1 MRPSGQFEGANLVNT
16 LKRSTVSLLLAAAAV
31 PAWSGLSAQVQG
43 QVEDSNPI
51 TVTGQM
57 PTDLKA
63 LPKGPEV
70 KGIISARKGGQMQVT
85 GANGSSTAVLVSQA
99 TDIRSSGGFL
109 GLDKN
114 KLGADALLNGLPVTV
129 KTVQWSGGLVAAQVR
144 LSNKNLATAS
154 MIRNGTAQRFG
165 EHDTAIAHNA
175 AATEALRGRVG
186 DIDKYNVKG
195 TTNIYFD
202 TGKWALSRDEEA
214 QLCAA
219 ADQAKAMDNALLL
232 VVGYTDAVGSEDYN
246 QVLSE
251 RRAAKVVNYLQQKCG
266 WAPYRMLTPT
276 GMAEAD
282 PAADNKTAQGKA
294 QNRRVAVNILVSKA
308 VEGLERQGS

>member
-1 MRPSGQFEGANLVNT
+1 VKIFG
-16 LKRSTVSLLLAAAAV
+16 RSTIALLLAAAAV

-43 QVEDSNPI
+43 TNDI
-51 TVTGQM
+51 TVTGAM
-57 PTDLKA
+57 PADLTG
-63 LPKGPEV
+63 LPKGPEIQ
-70 KGIISARKGGQMQVT
+70 GIISARRGGQMQVT
-85 GANGSSTAVLVSQA
+85 AANGSSTAVLVGRT

-109 GLDKN
+109 GLDRD
-114 KLGADALLNGLPVTV
+114 KLGASSLLNGLPVTV
-129 KTVQWSGGLVAAQVR
+129 KTVQWGGTLVATQVR
-144 LSNKNLATAS
+144 LKAKNLATAS
-154 MIRNGTAQRFG
+154 MIRSGTAQRFG
-165 EHDTAIAHNA
+165 EHDQAIARNA
-175 AATEALRGRVG
+175 AATEALRGRFG
-186 DIDKYNVKG
+186 DIDQYNIKG

-202 TGKWALSRDEEA
+202 TGKWALSRDEEQ

-219 ADQAKAMDNALLL
+219 ATQAKAMDNALLL

-251 RRAAKVVNYLQQKCG
+251 RRASKVVNYLQQHCG

-282 PAADNKTAQGKA
+282 PAADNNTAEGKA

-308 VEGLERQGS
+308 VEGMEQQGG

>member
-1 MRPSGQFEGANLVNT
+1 VKIFG
-16 LKRSTVSLLLAAAAV
+16 RSTIALLLAAAAV
-31 PAWSGLSAQVQG
+31 PAWSGLSAQVQATN
-43 QVEDSNPI
+43 DI
-51 TVTGQM
+51 TVTGAM
-57 PTDLKA
+57 PANLTG
-63 LPKGPEV
+63 LPKGPDV
-70 KGIISARKGGQMQVT
+70 SGIISARKGGQMQVT

-109 GLDKN
+109 GLDRD
-114 KLGADALLNGLPVTV
+114 KLGADSLLNGLPVTV
-129 KTVQWSGGLVAAQVR
+129 KTVQWGGSLVATQVK
-144 LSNKNLATAS
+144 LKAKNLETAS

-165 EHDTAIAHNA
+165 EHDVAIARNA

-202 TGKWALSRDEEA
+202 TGKWQLSRAEEE

-219 ADQAKAMDNALLL
+219 ADQAKATDNALLL

-251 RRAAKVVNYLQQKCG
+251 RRASKVVNYLQQHCG

-282 PAADNKTAQGKA
+282 PAADNNTAEGKA

-308 VEGLERQGS
+308 VEGMEQQGG

>member
-1 MRPSGQFEGANLVNT
+1 VKI
-16 LKRSTVSLLLAAAAV
+16 LKRSTAGLLLAAAAM
-31 PAWSGLSAQVQG
+31 PAWSGLSAQVQEQAEG
-43 QVEDSNPI
+43 ANAI
-51 TVTGQM
+51 MVTGQM
-57 PTDLKA
+57 PGDLAK
-63 LPKGPEV
+63 LPKGPV
-70 KGIISARKGGQMQVT
+70 IQGVITARRGGQVQVT
-85 GANGSSTAVLVSQA
+85 APNGSNTAVLVSQA

-114 KLGADALLNGLPVTV
+114 KLGADSLLNGLPVTV
-129 KTVQWSGGLVAAQVR
+129 KTVQWSGGLVATQVR

-165 EHDTAIAHNA
+165 EHDVAIARNA

-186 DIDKYNVKG
+186 DIDKYDIKG

-202 TGKWALSRDEEA
+202 TGKWALSRDEES

-219 ADQAKAMDNALLL
+219 ATQAKGMENALLL

-251 RRAAKVVNYLQQKCG
+251 RRAAKVVNHLQQKCG

-282 PAADNKTAQGKA
+282 PAADNSTAAGKA
-294 QNRRVAVNILVSKA
+294 QNRRVSVNIMVSKA
-308 VEGLERQGS
+308 VEGLEQQGS

>member
-1 MRPSGQFEGANLVNT
+1 MKI
-16 LKRSTVSLLLAAAAV
+16 LKRSTAGLLLAAAAM
-31 PAWSGLSAQVQG
+31 PAWSGLSAQVQEQAEG
-43 QVEDSNPI
+43 ANAI
-51 TVTGQM
+51 MVTGQM
-57 PTDLKA
+57 PGDLAK
-63 LPKGPEV
+63 LPKGPV
-70 KGIISARKGGQMQVT
+70 IQGVITARRGGQVQVT
-85 GANGSSTAVLVSQA
+85 APNGSNTAVLVSQA

-114 KLGADALLNGLPVTV
+114 KLGADSLLNGLPVTV
-129 KTVQWSGGLVAAQVR
+129 KTVQYGGGLLATQVR

-165 EHDTAIAHNA
+165 EHDVAIARNA

-186 DIDKYNVKG
+186 DIDKYDIKG

-202 TGKWALSRDEEA
+202 TGKWALSRDEES

-219 ADQAKAMDNALLL
+219 ATQAKGMENALLL

-251 RRAAKVVNYLQQKCG
+251 RRAAKVVNHLQQKCG

-282 PAADNKTAQGKA
+282 PAADNSTAAGKA
-294 QNRRVAVNILVSKA
+294 QNRRVSVNIMVSKA
-308 VEGLERQGS
+308 VEGLEQQGS

>member
-1 MRPSGQFEGANLVNT
+1 M
-16 LKRSTVSLLLAAAAV
+16 LLAAAAV
-31 PAWSGLSAQVQG
+31 PAWSGLSAQAQEQAQG
-43 QVEDSNPI
+43 ANAI
-51 TVTGQM
+51 TVTGEM
-57 PTDLKA
+57 PGDLTK
-63 LPKGPEV
+63 LPKGPEIQ
-70 KGIISARKGGQMQVT
+70 GIISARKGGQIQVT
-85 GANGSSTAVLVSQA
+85 AANGSNTAILVSQA

-114 KLGADALLNGLPVTV
+114 KLHADSLLNGLPVTV
-129 KTVQWSGGLVAAQVR
+129 KTVQYGGSLVATQVR

-165 EHDTAIAHNA
+165 EHDVAIARNA

-186 DIDKYNVKG
+186 DIDKYDIKG

-202 TGKWALSRDEEA
+202 TGKWALSRDEES

-219 ADQAKAMDNALLL
+219 ATQAKSMDNALLL
-232 VVGYTDAVGSEDYN
+232 VVGYTDAVGGEDYN

-251 RRAAKVVNYLQQKCG
+251 RRAAKVVNYLQQHCG

-282 PAADNKTAQGKA
+282 PAADNTTAEGKA

-308 VEGLERQGS
+308 VEGLEQQGG

>member
-1 MRPSGQFEGANLVNT
+1 MNT

-31 PAWSGLSAQVQG
+31 PAWSGLSAQV
-43 QVEDSNPI
+43 EDSNPV

-57 PTDLKA
+57 PTDLKG
-63 LPKGPEV
+63 LPKGPDV
-70 KGIISARKGGQMQVT
+70 QGIISARKGGVMQVT
-85 GANGSSTAVLVSQA
+85 TADGNNTAILVSQA
-99 TDIRSSGGFL
+99 TDIKSSGGFL
-109 GLDKN
+109 GLDKS

-154 MIRNGTAQRFG
+154 MIRSGTAQRFG

-202 TGKWALSRDEEA
+202 TGKWALSRAEES

-219 ADQAKAMDNALLL
+219 AEQAKAMDNALLL
-232 VVGYTDAVGSEDYN
+232 VVGYTDAVGGEDYN
-246 QVLSE
+246 QGLSE
-251 RRAAKVVNYLQQKCG
+251 RRAAKVVNYLQQHCG

-282 PAADNKTAQGKA
+282 PAADNNTAEGKA

-308 VEGLERQGS
+308 VEGMEREGG

>member
-1 MRPSGQFEGANLVNT
+1 VKILG
-16 LKRSTVSLLLAAAAV
+16 RSTVPLLLAAAAV
-31 PAWSGLSAQVQG
+31 PAWSGLSAQVQ
-43 QVEDSNPI
+43 DPNTI

-57 PTDLKA
+57 PTDLA
-63 LPKGPEV
+63 GLPKGPEV
-70 KGIISARKGGQMQVT
+70 QGIISARKGALMQVT
-85 GANGSSTAVLVSQA
+85 GADGNSTPVLVSQA
-99 TDIRSSGGFL
+99 TDIKSSGGFL

-114 KLGADALLNGLPVTV
+114 KLGADSLLNGLPVTV
-129 KTVQWSGGLVAAQVR
+129 KTVQWSGGLVATQVR

-186 DIDKYNVKG
+186 DIDQYNIKG

-202 TGKWALSRDEEA
+202 TGKWALSREEES

-219 ADQAKAMDNALLL
+219 AEQAKAMDNALLL

-251 RRAAKVVNYLQQKCG
+251 RRAGKVVNHLQQKCG

-282 PAADNKTAQGKA
+282 PAADNTTAEGKA

-308 VEGLERQGS
+308 VEGIEQQGG

>member
-1 MRPSGQFEGANLVNT
+1 MNIFG
-16 LKRSTVSLLLAAAAV
+16 RSTAALLLAAAAV
-31 PAWSGLSAQVQG
+31 PAWSGLSAQVQ
-43 QVEDSNPI
+43 DTNDI
-51 TVTGQM
+51 TVTGEM
-57 PTDLKA
+57 PANLA
-63 LPKGPEV
+63 GLPKGPDV
-70 KGIISARKGGQMQVT
+70 NGIITARKGGQMQVT
-85 GANGSSTAVLVSQA
+85 GANGGSTAIFVSRT

-109 GLDKN
+109 GLDRD
-114 KLGADALLNGLPVTV
+114 KLAADSLLNGLPVTV
-129 KTVQWSGGLVAAQVR
+129 KTVQWGGGLVATQVR
-144 LSNKNLATAS
+144 LKARNLATAS

-165 EHDTAIAHNA
+165 ENDTAIAQNA
-175 AATEALRGRVG
+175 AATEALRGRMG
-186 DIDKYNVKG
+186 DIDKYNIKG

-202 TGKWALSRDEEA
+202 TGKWALSRDEES

-219 ADQAKAMDNALLL
+219 ATQAKSMDNALLL

-251 RRAAKVVNYLQQKCG
+251 RRASKVVNYLQQKCG

-282 PAADNKTAQGKA
+282 PAADNNTAEGKA

-308 VEGLERQGS
+308 VEGIEQQGG

>member
-1 MRPSGQFEGANLVNT
+1 VKIFG
-16 LKRSTVSLLLAAAAV
+16 RSTVPLLLAAAAV

-43 QVEDSNPI
+43 QVAEPNAI
-51 TVTGQM
+51 TVTGEM
-57 PTDLKA
+57 PADLTK
-63 LPKGPEV
+63 LPKGPEIQ
-70 KGIISARKGGQMQVT
+70 GIITARRGGLMQVT
-85 GANGSSTAVLVSQA
+85 AANGSSTGILVSQA

-109 GLDKN
+109 GLDRN
-114 KLGADALLNGLPVTV
+114 KLGADSLLNGLPVTV
-129 KTVQWSGGLVAAQVR
+129 RTVQWGGGLVATQVR

-165 EHDTAIAHNA
+165 EHDVAIARNA
-175 AATEALRGRVG
+175 AATEALRGRMG
-186 DIDKYNVKG
+186 DIDKYDIKG
-195 TTNIYFD
+195 TTNVYFD
-202 TGKWALSRDEEA
+202 TGKWALTREEEA

-219 ADQAKAMDNALLL
+219 ATRAKGMDNALLL
-232 VVGYTDAVGSEDYN
+232 VVGYTDSVGSEDYN

-251 RRAAKVVNYLQQKCG
+251 RRAAKVVNQLQQKCG

-282 PAADNKTAQGKA
+282 PAADNNTREGKA

-308 VEGLERQGS
+308 VEGLEQQGG